1 MPNEGMKISQLP
13 AATEV
18 LDSDVVAGVGGGV
31 TRKFTFA
38 TIANWLRTKLQ
49 LDSIGGFG
57 QATEI
62 AANSDLNDFTTPG
75 VYYCPNSTVAATLRN
90 SPIAT
95 SGFEMTVSASSASG
109 NAIQMIY
116 NSVSTLSRLYIRRY
130 YGSAWYPWL
139 SPARI
144 TSATETGLNGVLAGD
159 GSVIAVKPVDPTPT
173 AGSPNLVT
181 SGGVKSAISFAPD
194 TGNAGFHNSIYRGK
208 SLGSSVTAEQQAAI
222 SSGTFDDLY
231 IGDYWTI
238 NGVNWRIA
246 DFDYWRG
253 ASYTSYVRP
262 HHVVIVPDS
271 PLVTSPMNSTRTT
284 AGGYL
289 GSDFWTGSN
298 GNTAKADITF
308 TIESAFG
315 ASHILSY
322 YGYFTNAVTDGV
334 ASNTTSDWHTIE
346 LMNETMVLGVHVHG
360 SAPYE
365 IRSDW
370 GQLSLFRLD
379 RSRAS
384 FLTRSCWLRNIAT
397 SESFALINYNAN
409 STIDGANASNRG
421 IRPAFAIQYG

>member
-1 MPNEGMKISQLP
+1 MPNDGMKISQLP

-75 VYYCPNSTVAATLRN
+75 VYYCPNSTVAATLSN

-95 SGFEMTVSASSASG
+95 SGFDMTVAPSDSSG
-109 NAIQMIY
+109 IIQMIY
-116 NSVSTLSRLYIRRY
+116 CSVSTVSKLYIRRKN
-130 YGSAWYPWL
+130 GTTWYPWF

-144 TSATETGLNGVLAGD
+144 TSVTETSLNGVLAGN
-159 GSVIAVKPVDPTPT
+159 GSVIAVKPVDPVPT
-173 AGSPNLVT
+173 VGSQNLVL
-181 SGGVKSAISFAPD
+181 SGGVQSAISFVPD

-238 NGVNWRIA
+238 GDVNWRIA
-246 DFDYWRG
+246 DFDYWID
-253 ASYTSYVRP
+253 ASYQSTQRP

-271 PLVTSPMNSTRTT
+271 SLVNSPMNSTRTT

-289 GSDFWTGSN
+289 GSDFWTGNN
-298 GNTAKADITF
+298 GNTAKADITS
-308 TIESAFG
+308 IINSAFG

-322 YGYFTNAVTDGV
+322 YGSFTNAITDGV
-334 ASNTTSDWHTIE
+334 ASGVASDWHTIE
-346 LMNETMVLGVHVHG
+346 LMNETMVFGVHVHG

-365 IRSDW
+365 VRADW

-379 RSRAS
+379 REKAS
-384 FLTRSCWLRNIAT
+384 ILTKSCWLRNIAS
-397 SESFALINYNAN
+397 SETFALINYNGV
-409 STIDGANASNRG
+409 STVDGAHSSSRG